1 MQSATSVGRTIGV
14 LMLAQ
19 GAATPVINFV
29 LLGPVTRP
37 PGFLVNAAGHAMQL
51 RAAALLSLLMGAITL
66 AVALIALPVF
76 RRHGER
82 LALWLVA
89 LATVGCALHAAEGVG
104 MLTMLSLSQQHA
116 QAAAT
121 SVAADAASSAAL
133 AAVVRALRNGAH
145 YLALLVD
152 GAGIASL
159 YALLH
164 RAALVPRALSASGMA
179 AALLQMVAVALPV
192 LGFRMIFPLL
202 APLGLCHL
210 LLVLW
215 LLVRGL
221 AERRAPAPLAS
232 PRVRTAGA

>member
-1 MQSATSVGRTIGV
+1 MQSATSVGRTMG
-14 LMLAQ
+14 LLLLAQ
-19 GAATPVINFV
+19 AVAAPVVNFA

-37 PGFLVNAAGHAMQL
+37 PGFLVNAAGRAPQL

-66 AVALIALPVF
+66 AVAIVALPVF

-89 LATVGCALHAAEGVG
+89 LATVGCALHAVEGVG
-104 MLTMLSLSQQHA
+104 MLAMLALSERHA
-116 QAAAT
+116 QAG
-121 SVAADAASSAAL
+121 AADAASYEAL

-145 YLALLVD
+145 YLALLVG
-152 GAGIASL
+152 GAGAASL

-164 RAALVPRALSASGMA
+164 RAALVPRALSAIGLA

-192 LGFRMIFPLL
+192 LGARMVFPLL
-202 APLGLCHL
+202 APLGVSHL
-210 LLVLW
+210 VLMLW

-221 AERRAPAPLAS
+221 DERHRTPAVA
-232 PRVRTAGA
+232 AGVQWAGG